1 MHPHTEKKQMR
12 KLFIDTNIVIDL
24 LSRRAPYYE
33 ASAMLFSLADKKQ
46 IELTI
51 SSLSIANTS
60 YVLLRQ
66 MDAGKAKSILRKLRL
81 IVTILSLDDKIVGLA
96 LNDEHFS
103 DFEDAL
109 QYFTALENRQ
119 DLIITR
125 NLKDFKHS
133 KLPVMTAQQ
142 FIETIE

>member
-1 MHPHTEKKQMR
+1 MR

-24 LSRRAPYYE
+24 LSRRAPYFE

-60 YVLLRQ
+60 YVLLMQ
-66 MDAGKAKSILRKLRL
+66 MDAGRAKSILRKLRL
-81 IVTILSLDDKIVGLA
+81 IVTILPLDDKIVGLA
-96 LNDEHFS
+96 LNDEYFS

-109 QYFTALENRQ
+109 QYYTALENGQ